1 MPLVLLLSLLSVE
14 SKSAPDVTD
23 RMNPPDLSPC
33 VHYRPR
39 IQHLTRMINQTS
51 VKGEIR
57 RAIKDIEK
65 ITRVAGSQCTAE
77 AIPTLLRARYIPD
90 DEARIIVDPAAS
102 ALCTIGEDLHVVDG
116 YLATFRRAPNVYDE
130 SLDHALDVV
139 FEHRRRL
146 SEKQL
151 DHLYRDLPGPL
162 HRLSNLSQQCLA
174 ELFYEVG
181 ASDQR
186 TGDRPKMVPL
196 LERLKTQEL
205 ASHVLIVWSVESPG
219 GIGRAPNYPVCEE
232 MLRDARRERHRNCQ
246 RRNGLQVGTQ

>member
-116 YLATFRRAPNVYDE
+116 YLATFRRA
-130 SLDHALDVV
+130 
-139 FEHRRRL
+139 RL

-151 DHLYRDLPGPL
+151 DHLYRDLPGSL

-205 ASHVLIVWSVESPG
+205 ASHVLVVWSVESPG